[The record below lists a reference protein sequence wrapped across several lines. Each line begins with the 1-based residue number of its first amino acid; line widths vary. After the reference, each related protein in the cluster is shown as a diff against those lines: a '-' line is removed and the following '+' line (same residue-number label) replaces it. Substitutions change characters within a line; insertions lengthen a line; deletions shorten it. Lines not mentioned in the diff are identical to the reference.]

1 MMAKLTHTLV
11 HAKAFLKVTALFDFE
26 NIPKSRAKTII
37 IKPIKKVKKV
47 ISELMVKDARLV
59 KTLVFD

>member
-11 HAKAFLKVTALFDFE
+11 QANAFLKVTALFDFE
-26 NIPKSRAKTII
+26 NTPKSRANTII
-37 IKPIKKVKKV
+37 IKPMKKVKKV
-47 ISELMVKDARLV
+47 ISELMIEDARLV